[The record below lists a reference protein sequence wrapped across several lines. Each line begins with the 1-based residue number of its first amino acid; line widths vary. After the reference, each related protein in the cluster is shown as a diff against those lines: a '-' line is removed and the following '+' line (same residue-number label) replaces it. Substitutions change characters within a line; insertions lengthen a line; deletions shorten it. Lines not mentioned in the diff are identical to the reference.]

1 MATEQQRQEIR
12 FALDEIERLEQQ
24 LKVANQR
31 FDALLTGVRQPS
43 HLELKEKLNT
53 EELTDLFKSM
63 KAARQRGKAPDP
75 NSLAQRVL
83 AEVTRSPEPV
93 AISALAVLLK
103 ANEKQI
109 RNAIVQHQ
117 KKGVLVHAGKPEHF
131 TLKGRMLNGNGAH
144 AEAK

>member
-1 MATEQQRQEIR
+1 MASEQQRREIR
-12 FALDEIERLEQQ
+12 AALDEIERLERQ
-24 LKVANQR
+24 LAVANQR
-31 FDALLTGVRQPS
+31 FDILLAQGGQPPQV
-43 HLELKEKLNT
+43 KLSP
-53 EELTDLFKSM
+53 EQA
-63 KAARQRGKAPDP
+63 KAILLHAENMQRKGKAPDP

-83 AEVTRSPEPV
+83 VEIKRSPDPV

-103 ANEKQI
+103 ATEKQI

>member
-1 MATEQQRQEIR
+1 MATEQERREIR
-12 FALDEIERLEQQ
+12 LALDEIERLERQ
-24 LKVANQR
+24 LATANQR
-31 FDALLTGVRQPS
+31 FDALLAGARQPS
-43 HLELKEKLNT
+43 QPELKQPLNT
-53 EELTDLFKSM
+53 KELTALYNSLN
-63 KAARQRGKAPDP
+63 AARKKGKATDP

-83 AEVTRSPEPV
+83 VEVQRSPEPV

-103 ANEKQI
+103 ATEKQI